1 MDMECTV
8 YNPQK
13 RRLETLDVEITE
25 ENTTW
30 FRYRRNIRSITM
42 ITDWNGGLLIKTGFN
57 YPVYLYDVSREDI
70 GYSRKKARELMR
82 QLR

>member
-1 MDMECTV
+1 MECTA

-13 RRLETLDVEITE
+13 GRLETIDVEITE

-30 FRYRRNIRSITM
+30 FRYSRNIGSITM
-42 ITDWNGGLLIKTGFN
+42 ITDWKGGLLIKAGFN
-57 YPVYLYDVSREDI
+57 YPIYLYDVTRKDI
-70 GYSRKKARELMR
+70 GYSRKKARELIR

>member
-1 MDMECTV
+1 MECTI

-13 RRLETLDVEITE
+13 GRLETIDVEITE

-30 FRYRRNIRSITM
+30 FRYSRYIGSITR
-42 ITDWNGGLLIKTGFN
+42 ITDWNVGLLIKAGFN
-57 YPVYLYDVSREDI
+57 SPVYLYDVSREDI

-82 QLR
+82 QQW